1 MQFSIVFNIE
11 LHIFLHLLLETSKI
25 FVSFSDE
32 IYSTNAT
39 ELMIIKLIDGMQKR
53 DIAFIIAE
61 LFNI

>member
-1 MQFSIVFNIE
+1 
-11 LHIFLHLLLETSKI
+11 LLLETSKI